1 MSESIPI
8 FEHTTASG
16 TITPA
21 LIPARG
27 AFVRATNLP
36 ADWKTVRIAL
46 LYSLRGASATDSPV
60 AESIPASTNPLQRAQ
75 IGLSNGA
82 GMVGNAGVRFV
93 GAGTGGLPSGLT
105 ATAVGYTATYGWHAF
120 DTTTTSSQIRLGG
133 RVADGTTETN
143 QTSTIQAATAG
154 FKTPLDTT
162 EFCEGLMVELSVVT
176 AATLT
181 MRFTVIRP
189 LSPASAAAVGV
200 ALENLIL
207 AAPGSAANTTGG
219 WWGSDTG
226 VGCTHLFVRTPY
238 VNNQLVIH
246 GYKVAQVM

>member
-8 FEHTTASG
+8 FKHTTESG

-27 AFVRATNLP
+27 AFVRKTNLP

-60 AESIPASTNPLQRAQ
+60 AESIPASTNALQRAQ

-93 GAGTGGLPSGLT
+93 GAGTGGVPSGPQ
-105 ATAVGYTATYGWHAF
+105 ATAVGYTGTCGWHAF
-120 DTTTTSSQIRLGG
+120 DTSTTASCIRLGG
-133 RVADGTTETN
+133 RVADGTTETD
-143 QTSTIQAATAG
+143 QTSAFQEMTAG

-176 AATLT
+176 AAKLT
-181 MRFTVIRP
+181 MRFAVMRP

-200 ALENLIL
+200 ALEDLIVAKPGN
-207 AAPGSAANTTGG
+207 AADTTGG
-219 WWGSDTG
+219 WWDSDTG

-238 VNNQLVIH
+238 INNRLVIH
-246 GYKVAQVM
+246 GYKVVQVK